1 VVKGDNLWSISQ
13 RYDVKMSTIITT
25 NNLKEISRLS
35 VGQKLKLP
43 ITNMDIAKAEGYS
56 QDAAAEEII
65 YYVKKGE
72 SLWSISRDYNVKL
85 EAIIAANSI
94 TDASKISAGQQ
105 LRIPNVLGARLSV
118 NNFIWPVRGRI
129 SSPYGMRVISGRK
142 DFHAGID
149 ICGPTGTNILAA
161 ESGRISYA
169 GYMRG
174 YGNVIILSHERG
186 YSTVYGHNS
195 VNLVKKGQYVKKG
208 SIIGKVGRTGNASGP
223 HLHFEIRLSGK
234 PVNPLS
240 YLK

>member
-1 VVKGDNLWSISQ
+1 MN
-13 RYDVKMSTIITT
+13 
-25 NNLKEISRLS
+25 
-35 VGQKLKLP
+35 
-43 ITNMDIAKAEGYS
+43 IAKAEGYS
-56 QDAAAEEII
+56 QDAAVEEII

-105 LRIPNVLGARLSV
+105 LRIPNVPGARLSIS
-118 NNFIWPVRGRI
+118 NFIWPIRGRI
-129 SSPYGMRVISGRK
+129 SSPYGVRVLNGRK
-142 DFHAGID
+142 EFHTGID
-149 ICGPTGTNILAA
+149 IGGSTGTNILAA
-161 ESGRISYA
+161 ESGRVSYA

-174 YGNVIILSHERG
+174 YGNVIILSHDRG

-208 SIIGKVGRTGNASGP
+208 SMIGKVGKTGNATGS